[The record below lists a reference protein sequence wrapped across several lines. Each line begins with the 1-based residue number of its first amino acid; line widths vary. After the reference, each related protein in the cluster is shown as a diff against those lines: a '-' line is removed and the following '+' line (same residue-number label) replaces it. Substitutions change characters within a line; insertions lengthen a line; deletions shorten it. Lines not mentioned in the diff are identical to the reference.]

1 MRPSAHGGL
10 RHKHQGHTIFNII
23 SWFFPFNRLMIL
35 IWMTLTLHCTDFYV
49 LLCQRNNPNCFKF
62 PNRRF
67 WNFYTLYLYLFS
79 SSFSFSFFLLLLSK
93 LKKLNISAIYEAST
107 SFVRNCNPTPRRTSI
122 TSSRWNSTKNF
133 RATQNFIKDKI
144 VGKVDMSHF
153 W

>member
-1 MRPSAHGGL
+1 
-10 RHKHQGHTIFNII
+10 
-23 SWFFPFNRLMIL
+23 
-35 IWMTLTLHCTDFYV
+35 MTLTLHCTDFYV

-67 WNFYTLYLYLFS
+67 WNFYTLHLYLFS

-122 TSSRWNSTKNF
+122 TSSRWNSTKNV
-133 RATQNFIKDKI
+133 RATQNFIKDKM
-144 VGKVDMSHF
+144 VGKVDILCRIFDKSAKKLMKSQDRKKT
-153 W
+153 